1 MQKIVTS
8 FWFADQAEEAAKF
21 YTSLFK
27 NSCITHIECFTDEA
41 AKATGEPAGAVMMVE
56 FELNGQPFMALNGSP
71 QIKFTEAM
79 SLLVNCDSQAE
90 VDDLWAKLTAD
101 GGEEGQCGWLK
112 DKYGMSW
119 QIVPTEVMTMLR
131 DKDVQKSARMFAAVM
146 TMRKLDLDVLRKAY
160 AG

>member
-8 FWFADQAEEAAKF
+8 FWFEKEAEEAAQF

-27 NSCITHIECFTDEA
+27 NSRITHIERFTDEA

-71 QIKFTEAM
+71 QNKFTEAM

-90 VDDLWAKLTAD
+90 VDELWVRLTAD
-101 GGEEGQCGWLK
+101 GGQESQCGWLK
-112 DKYGMSW
+112 DKYGVSW
-119 QIVPTEVMTMLR
+119 QIVPTEVMAMLR
-131 DKDVQKSARMFAAVM
+131 DKDVKRSARMFAAVM
-146 TMRKLDLDVLRKAY
+146 TMRKLDLNVLRKAY
-160 AG
+160 EG

>member
-8 FWFADQAEEAAKF
+8 FWFEKEAEEAAQF

-27 NSCITHIECFTDEA
+27 NSRITHIERFTDEA

-71 QIKFTEAM
+71 QIRFTEAS
-79 SLLVNCDSQAE
+79 SLLVNCESQAE
-90 VDDLWAKLTAD
+90 VDELWAKLTAD
-101 GGEEGQCGWLK
+101 GGQEGQCGWLK

-119 QIVPTEVMTMLR
+119 QIVPTEVMAMLR
-131 DKDVQKSARMFAAVM
+131 DKDVKRSARMFAAVM
-146 TMRKLDLDVLRKAY
+146 TMRKLDLNVLRKAY
-160 AG
+160 EG